1 MCIIRTY
8 CIILLNSIPVSKL
21 TIYNN
26 AIIHSF
32 CIIFFN
38 DGSRRTKTG
47 TLSAI
52 GTGYFA

>member
-38 DGSRRTKTG
+38 L
-47 TLSAI
+47 LSV
-52 GTGYFA
+52 